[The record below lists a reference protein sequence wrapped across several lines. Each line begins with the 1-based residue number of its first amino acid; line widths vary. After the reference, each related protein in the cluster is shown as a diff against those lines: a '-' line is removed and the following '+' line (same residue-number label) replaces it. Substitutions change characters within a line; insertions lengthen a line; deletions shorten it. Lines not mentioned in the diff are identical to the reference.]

1 MKKIFEFQNGK
12 NLFDYIGAGTVS
24 PKFLINKLYEDGNTI
39 IFNTARGFVTKI
51 NWTQE
56 TRDQLKEWGVKYHE
70 LHLTKPHADIY
81 IDDKGVKDLDF
92 FIQFKKK
99 ICKTRQVS

>member
-1 MKKIFEFQNGK
+1 MIFC
-12 NLFDYIGAGTVS
+12 FDIDGTICSTVYDGDYTKAK
-24 PKFLINKLYEDGNTI
+24 PFHDRILKINKLYEDGNTI

-92 FIQFKKK
+92 FI
-99 ICKTRQVS
+99 